1 MSLRRRLGEAARAA
15 LVRLAAGYIALCWRT
30 TRWTVEG
37 AAHRRAA
44 AAHGGPFIAAFWHGR
59 LVFSPL
65 WALPG
70 RRTIAVISAARDGD
84 VFARIAERFGVV
96 CIRGS
101 SADPRKPG
109 KDKGGRAVTVAA
121 LRELRAG
128 SVVAIAV
135 DGPRGP
141 RMRAQPG
148 VAALAAA
155 ARVPVQ
161 PIAFATRRGIVLSSW
176 DRFVAPLPFDRG
188 TMVYGPAI
196 PPPDAD
202 AAPADHLA
210 RIDAALIAVAARA
223 DEAAGRTPVAR
234 A

>member
-1 MSLRRRLGEAARAA
+1 VRARLHEAARAA
-15 LVRLAAGYIALCWRT
+15 FVRLAAGYIELCWRT

-37 AAHRRAA
+37 ADNRAA
-44 AAHGGPFIAAFWHGR
+44 TAAHGGPFLAVFWHGR

-70 RRTIAVISAARDGD
+70 RRTVAMISAARDGD
-84 VFARIAERFGVV
+84 VFARIAERFGIL

-121 LRELRAG
+121 LRALRDG

-141 RMRAQPG
+141 RMRSQPG
-148 VAALAAA
+148 VSALAAA
-155 ARVPVQ
+155 AGVPVQ
-161 PIAFATRRGIVLSSW
+161 PIAFATRRGVVLNSW
-176 DRFVAPLPFDRG
+176 DRFVLPLPFDRG
-188 TMVYGPAI
+188 VMVYGPAL
-196 PPPDAD
+196 PPPEPDAQEAHR
-202 AAPADHLA
+202 AAV
-210 RIDAALIAVAARA
+210 DAALIDATARA
-223 DEAAGRTPVAR
+223 DAAVGRTPVAP